1 MLIENIFLFITKT
14 YWNGRRGKHINLYF
28 IESSF
33 PCNDQF
39 SAIIYQVCR
48 HWKSVSDEDQ
58 LWKVACEMTWKGKQ
72 NMPLERWIRAAVID
86 KGMAEQAY
94 FTDNFVSFLNDDET
108 DEFDDDEAGSEYTLQ
123 VLEEEHDVL
132 CNDMQRILYDAM
144 LAERADTS
152 NEAQHDDIAQHSVE
166 DDTNSDAVEEQQTQ
180 LAGENLEAWEVLSFF
195 MATLLLCTFLCA
207 ALVVIHAAPLT
218 QPTAAAG
225 LPPPPRP
232 APRPH
237 ARRRQYYIIV

>member
-1 MLIENIFLFITKT
+1 
-14 YWNGRRGKHINLYF
+14 
-28 IESSF
+28 
-33 PCNDQF
+33 
-39 SAIIYQVCR
+39 
-48 HWKSVSDEDQ
+48 
-58 LWKVACEMTWKGKQ
+58 MTWKGKQ

-195 MATLLLCTFLCA
+195 MATLLPCTFICA

-237 ARRRQYYIIV
+237 ARRPNTTYLYRDISNRRRWRAPNLRPAGRGSTISTRRLRRRFGRCRQWRQRD